1 MRTLLGVILIC
12 WCGIS
17 VAQYKCTVK
26 GKAVY
31 SDAPCAVDARY
42 VGALEDSVSD
52 RAQADAAA
60 LQRKQAAQR
69 SAIDRRDAEQTE
81 RNQRTANNQFAA
93 EQAHAAN
100 AERNRNSRCSSLQY
114 DINANQRGVARYQD
128 FGWQRS
134 LTQQENELKRNREAF
149 DRDCR

>member
-1 MRTLLGVILIC
+1 MILLSWYGLAA
-12 WCGIS
+12 
-17 VAQYKCTVK
+17 AQYKCTVN
-26 GKAVY
+26 GKATY
-31 SDAPCAVDARY
+31 SDTPCAVDARY

-52 RAQADAAA
+52 RSKNDAES
-60 LQRKQAAQR
+60 LRRRQAAQR
-69 SAIDRRDAEQTE
+69 GAIERRDAAQAE
-81 RNQRTANNQFAA
+81 RYQQAINNQLAA

-100 AERNRNSRCSSLQY
+100 AERNRNNRCSSLQY